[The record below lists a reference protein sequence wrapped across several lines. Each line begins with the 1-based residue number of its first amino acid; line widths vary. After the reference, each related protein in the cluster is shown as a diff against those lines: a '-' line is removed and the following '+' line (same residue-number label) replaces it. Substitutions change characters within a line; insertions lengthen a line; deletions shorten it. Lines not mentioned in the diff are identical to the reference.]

1 MNAISNLQRALW
13 TFLMLTLVG
22 PFFGALA
29 VAAALIL
36 APVLKLEGL
45 LPAGLPPVGPAAV
58 TVFLW
63 SAIPATL
70 AALALVPMVLRRGT
84 FGWIVAAG
92 AGVVAL
98 AAASVLFPI
107 AYPELRTALMVLAGV
122 VAVGLRHMLAAMGII
137 TAS

>member
-84 FGWIVAAG
+84 FGWIEAA
-92 AGVVAL
+92 AVGVIAV

-107 AYPELRTALMVLAGV
+107 AYPDARAVLMALAGV
-122 VAVGLRHMLAAMGII
+122 VAMGLRQVLKQAGII
-137 TAS
+137 GG

>member
-1 MNAISNLQRALW
+1 MQDISNGQRALW
-13 TFLMLTLVG
+13 TFLLFTLVG
-22 PFFGALA
+22 PFFAALA
-29 VAAALIL
+29 VAAALML
-36 APVLKLEGL
+36 APVFKLAPL
-45 LPAGLPPVGPAAV
+45 LPANLAVGPAAV
-58 TVFLW
+58 TSFIW

-70 AALALVPMVLRRGT
+70 AAIAVVPMVLRRGT

>member
-1 MNAISNLQRALW
+1 MQDISNGQRALW
-13 TFLMLTLVG
+13 TFLLFTLVG
-22 PFFGALA
+22 PFFAALT
-29 VAAALIL
+29 VAAALML
-36 APVLKLEGL
+36 APVFKLAPL
-45 LPAGLPPVGPAAV
+45 LPANLAVGPAAV
-58 TVFLW
+58 TSFIW

-70 AALALVPMVLRRGT
+70 AAVAVVPMVLRRGT